1 MYVIFNNI
9 CYNIYYK
16 NNRIFNYMENIQL
29 SVTENIFKK
38 IKYDIVFGNLEP
50 DQKLKLNLLQTEY
63 NVSIS
68 ILREVLNRLC
78 GDGFIIYK
86 VQKGFFVSPI
96 SKKDL
101 YEIADLRITLET
113 HALEISIKNKDYEW
127 EAELLGAYHKLN
139 HAENELEKNNLNAKS
154 LWTKYDA
161 EFHQMLIKKCNSLN
175 LIRIHEVIF
184 DKYLRYQLLI
194 LKYRGKDSIK
204 EHKDLLDY
212 SLISNIQKAQN
223 TLRDHIKKG
232 VDYASSNLSL

>member
-1 MYVIFNNI
+1 
-9 CYNIYYK
+9 
-16 NNRIFNYMENIQL
+16 MENIQL

-38 IKYDIVFGNLEP
+38 IKYDIVFGNLKP
-50 DQKLKLNLLQTEY
+50 NQKLKLNSLQKEY

-96 SKKDL
+96 SKQDL
-101 YEIADLRITLET
+101 YEIADLRIMLET

-154 LWTKYDA
+154 LWTQYDA

-204 EHKDLLDY
+204 EHKNLLNY
-212 SLISNIQKAQN
+212 SLTSNIQKAQK
-223 TLRDHIKKG
+223 TLRNHIKKG
-232 VDYASSNLSL
+232 VEYASSNLSL

>member
-1 MYVIFNNI
+1 
-9 CYNIYYK
+9 
-16 NNRIFNYMENIQL
+16 MENIQL

-223 TLRDHIKKG
+223 TLRAHIKKG
-232 VDYASSNLSL
+232 VDYASSNLSF

>member
-1 MYVIFNNI
+1 
-9 CYNIYYK
+9 
-16 NNRIFNYMENIQL
+16 MENIQL

-38 IKYDIVFGNLEP
+38 IKYDIVFGNLKP
-50 DQKLKLNLLQTEY
+50 DQKLKLNLLQKEY

-101 YEIADLRITLET
+101 YEIADLRIILET

>member
-1 MYVIFNNI
+1 
-9 CYNIYYK
+9 
-16 NNRIFNYMENIQL
+16 MENIQL

-212 SLISNIQKAQN
+212 YLISNIQKAQN

>member
-1 MYVIFNNI
+1 
-9 CYNIYYK
+9 
-16 NNRIFNYMENIQL
+16 MENVQL

-204 EHKDLLDY
+204 EHRDLLDY

>member
-1 MYVIFNNI
+1 
-9 CYNIYYK
+9 
-16 NNRIFNYMENIQL
+16 MENIQL

-50 DQKLKLNLLQTEY
+50 DQKLKLNLLQKEY

-101 YEIADLRITLET
+101 YEIADLRIILET

-161 EFHQMLIKKCNSLN
+161 EFHQMLIKKCNL
-175 LIRIHEVIF
+175 
-184 DKYLRYQLLI
+184 
-194 LKYRGKDSIK
+194 
-204 EHKDLLDY
+204 
-212 SLISNIQKAQN
+212 SLI
-223 TLRDHIKKG
+223 HI
-232 VDYASSNLSL
+232 

>member
-1 MYVIFNNI
+1 
-9 CYNIYYK
+9 
-16 NNRIFNYMENIQL
+16 MENIQL

-50 DQKLKLNLLQTEY
+50 DQKLKLNLLQKEY

-101 YEIADLRITLET
+101 YEIANLRVILET
-113 HALEISIKNKDYEW
+113 HALEASIKNKDYEW

>member
-1 MYVIFNNI
+1 
-9 CYNIYYK
+9 
-16 NNRIFNYMENIQL
+16 MENIQL

-50 DQKLKLNLLQTEY
+50 DQKLKLNLLQKEY

-101 YEIADLRITLET
+101 FEIADLRIILET

>member
-1 MYVIFNNI
+1 
-9 CYNIYYK
+9 
-16 NNRIFNYMENIQL
+16 MENIQL

-194 LKYRGKDSIK
+194 LKYRGKESIK

>member
-1 MYVIFNNI
+1 
-9 CYNIYYK
+9 
-16 NNRIFNYMENIQL
+16 MENIQL

-101 YEIADLRITLET
+101 YEIADLRIILET
-113 HALEISIKNKDYEW
+113 HALEISIKHKDYEW

-175 LIRIHEVIF
+175 LIKIHEVIF

>member
-1 MYVIFNNI
+1 
-9 CYNIYYK
+9 
-16 NNRIFNYMENIQL
+16 MENIQL

-101 YEIADLRITLET
+101 YEIADLRIILET

-223 TLRDHIKKG
+223 TLRYHIKIG

>member
-1 MYVIFNNI
+1 
-9 CYNIYYK
+9 
-16 NNRIFNYMENIQL
+16 MENIQL
-29 SVTENIFKK
+29 SVTENIFTK

-50 DQKLKLNLLQTEY
+50 DQKLKLNLLQKEY

-101 YEIADLRITLET
+101 YEIADLRIILET

>member
-1 MYVIFNNI
+1 
-9 CYNIYYK
+9 
-16 NNRIFNYMENIQL
+16 MENIHL
-29 SVTENIFKK
+29 SVTENIFEK
-38 IKYDIVFGNLEP
+38 IKYDIVLGVLKPN
-50 DQKLKLNLLQTEY
+50 QKLKLNLLQKEY

-101 YEIADLRITLET
+101 QEIANLRIILET

>member
-1 MYVIFNNI
+1 
-9 CYNIYYK
+9 
-16 NNRIFNYMENIQL
+16 MENIQL

-38 IKYDIVFGNLEP
+38 VKYDIVFGNLEP
-50 DQKLKLNLLQTEY
+50 DQKLKLNLLQKEY

-101 YEIADLRITLET
+101 YEIADLRIILET

-154 LWTKYDA
+154 LWTRYDA

>member
-1 MYVIFNNI
+1 
-9 CYNIYYK
+9 
-16 NNRIFNYMENIQL
+16 MENIQL

-101 YEIADLRITLET
+101 YEIADLRIILET

-194 LKYRGKDSIK
+194 LKYRGQDSIK

>member
-1 MYVIFNNI
+1 
-9 CYNIYYK
+9 
-16 NNRIFNYMENIQL
+16 MENIHL
-29 SVTENIFKK
+29 SVTENIFEK
-38 IKYDIVFGNLEP
+38 IKYDIVLGVLKPN
-50 DQKLKLNLLQTEY
+50 QKLKLNLLQKEY

-96 SKKDL
+96 SKEDL
-101 YEIADLRITLET
+101 HEIANLRIILET

>member
-1 MYVIFNNI
+1 
-9 CYNIYYK
+9 
-16 NNRIFNYMENIQL
+16 MENIQL

-194 LKYRGKDSIK
+194 LKYRGKESIK

-223 TLRDHIKKG
+223 TLTDHIKKG

>member
-1 MYVIFNNI
+1 
-9 CYNIYYK
+9 
-16 NNRIFNYMENIQL
+16 MENIQL

-38 IKYDIVFGNLEP
+38 IKYDIVFGNLKP
-50 DQKLKLNLLQTEY
+50 NQKLKLNLLQTEY

>member
-1 MYVIFNNI
+1 
-9 CYNIYYK
+9 
-16 NNRIFNYMENIQL
+16 MENIQL

-50 DQKLKLNLLQTEY
+50 DQKLKLNLLQKEY

-101 YEIADLRITLET
+101 NEIADLRIILET

-204 EHKDLLDY
+204 EHKNLLDY

>member
-1 MYVIFNNI
+1 
-9 CYNIYYK
+9 
-16 NNRIFNYMENIQL
+16 MENIQL

-101 YEIADLRITLET
+101 YEIADLRIILET

>member
-1 MYVIFNNI
+1 
-9 CYNIYYK
+9 
-16 NNRIFNYMENIQL
+16 MENIQL
-29 SVTENIFKK
+29 SVTESIFKK
-38 IKYDIVFGNLEP
+38 IKYDIVLGNLKP
-50 DQKLKLNLLQTEY
+50 NQRLKLKLLQKEY

-96 SKKDL
+96 SKEDL
-101 YEIADLRITLET
+101 HEIANLRIILET

>member
-1 MYVIFNNI
+1 
-9 CYNIYYK
+9 
-16 NNRIFNYMENIQL
+16 MENIQL
-29 SVTENIFKK
+29 SVTENILKK

-50 DQKLKLNLLQTEY
+50 DQKLKLNLLQKEY
-63 NVSIS
+63 SVSIS

-78 GDGFIIYK
+78 GDGFIIYR

-101 YEIADLRITLET
+101 YEIADLRIILET

>member
-1 MYVIFNNI
+1 
-9 CYNIYYK
+9 
-16 NNRIFNYMENIQL
+16 MEKIQL
-29 SVTENIFKK
+29 SVTENVFKK
-38 IKYDIVFGNLEP
+38 IKYDIVFGNLKP
-50 DQKLKLNLLQTEY
+50 NQKLKLNSLQKEY

-96 SKKDL
+96 SKQDL
-101 YEIADLRITLET
+101 YEIADLRIMLET

-154 LWTKYDA
+154 LWTQYDA

-204 EHKDLLDY
+204 EHKNLLDY
-212 SLISNIQKAQN
+212 SLTSNIQKAQN
-223 TLRDHIKKG
+223 TLRNHIKKG
-232 VDYASSNLSL
+232 VEYASSNLSL

>member
-1 MYVIFNNI
+1 
-9 CYNIYYK
+9 
-16 NNRIFNYMENIQL
+16 MENIQL

-113 HALEISIKNKDYEW
+113 HALEISLKNKDYEW

-194 LKYRGKDSIK
+194 LKYRGKESIK

>member
-1 MYVIFNNI
+1 
-9 CYNIYYK
+9 
-16 NNRIFNYMENIQL
+16 MENIQL

>member
-1 MYVIFNNI
+1 
-9 CYNIYYK
+9 
-16 NNRIFNYMENIQL
+16 MENIQL

-50 DQKLKLNLLQTEY
+50 NKKLKLNLLQKEY

-101 YEIADLRITLET
+101 YEIADLRIILET

>member
-1 MYVIFNNI
+1 
-9 CYNIYYK
+9 
-16 NNRIFNYMENIQL
+16 MENIQL

-50 DQKLKLNLLQTEY
+50 NQKLKLNLLQKEY

-175 LIRIHEVIF
+175 LIKIHEVIF

>member
-1 MYVIFNNI
+1 
-9 CYNIYYK
+9 
-16 NNRIFNYMENIQL
+16 MENIQL

-86 VQKGFFVSPI
+86 FQKGFFVSPI

>member
-1 MYVIFNNI
+1 
-9 CYNIYYK
+9 
-16 NNRIFNYMENIQL
+16 MENIQL

-101 YEIADLRITLET
+101 YEIADLRIILET

-204 EHKDLLDY
+204 EHKNLLDY

>member
-1 MYVIFNNI
+1 
-9 CYNIYYK
+9 
-16 NNRIFNYMENIQL
+16 MENIQL

-50 DQKLKLNLLQTEY
+50 DQKLKLNLLQKEY

-78 GDGFIIYK
+78 GDGFIIYI

-101 YEIADLRITLET
+101 YEIADLRIILET

-127 EAELLGAYHKLN
+127 EAELLGTYHKLN

>member
-1 MYVIFNNI
+1 
-9 CYNIYYK
+9 
-16 NNRIFNYMENIQL
+16 MENIQL

-96 SKKDL
+96 SKNDL
-101 YEIADLRITLET
+101 YEIADLRIILET

>member
-1 MYVIFNNI
+1 
-9 CYNIYYK
+9 
-16 NNRIFNYMENIQL
+16 MENIQL

-50 DQKLKLNLLQTEY
+50 DQKLKLNLLQKEY

-101 YEIADLRITLET
+101 YEIADLRIILET

-212 SLISNIQKAQN
+212 SLINNIQKAQN

>member
-1 MYVIFNNI
+1 
-9 CYNIYYK
+9 
-16 NNRIFNYMENIQL
+16 MENIQL

-101 YEIADLRITLET
+101 YEIADLRIILET

-232 VDYASSNLSL
+232 VNYASSNLSL

>member
-1 MYVIFNNI
+1 
-9 CYNIYYK
+9 
-16 NNRIFNYMENIQL
+16 MENIQL

-50 DQKLKLNLLQTEY
+50 DQKLKLNLLQKEY

-101 YEIADLRITLET
+101 YEIADLRIILET

-194 LKYRGKDSIK
+194 LKYRGQDSIK

>member
-1 MYVIFNNI
+1 
-9 CYNIYYK
+9 
-16 NNRIFNYMENIQL
+16 MENIQL

-38 IKYDIVFGNLEP
+38 IKYDIVFGNLKP
-50 DQKLKLNLLQTEY
+50 NQKLKLNSLQKEY

-101 YEIADLRITLET
+101 YEIADLRIILET

-154 LWTKYDA
+154 LWTQYDA

-204 EHKDLLDY
+204 EHKNLLHY
-212 SLISNIQKAQN
+212 SLTSNIQKAQN
-223 TLRDHIKKG
+223 TLRNHIKKG
-232 VDYASSNLSL
+232 VEYASSNLSL

>member
-1 MYVIFNNI
+1 
-9 CYNIYYK
+9 
-16 NNRIFNYMENIQL
+16 MENIKL

-50 DQKLKLNLLQTEY
+50 DQKLKLNLLQKEY

-101 YEIADLRITLET
+101 YEIADLRIILET

>member
-1 MYVIFNNI
+1 
-9 CYNIYYK
+9 
-16 NNRIFNYMENIQL
+16 MENIKL

-50 DQKLKLNLLQTEY
+50 DQKLKLNLLQKEY

-86 VQKGFFVSPI
+86 VQKGFYVSPI

>member
-1 MYVIFNNI
+1 
-9 CYNIYYK
+9 
-16 NNRIFNYMENIQL
+16 MENIQL
-29 SVTENIFKK
+29 SVTENILKK

-101 YEIADLRITLET
+101 YEIADLRIILET